1 MAFEVYKK
9 KYSTNWLNVKDLKDV
24 FEIIGTYSNWNKSS
38 FNIIQNIPAFG
49 KTEVF
54 ETDYTNL
61 GKNLYFDEN
70 KLWFSAFMNID
81 SNLPLC
87 SKKLNNSSNYQ
98 KHLLENRKNLLS
110 PADSKIYNV
119 STLLTREEQRGSIN
133 PNRLITPY
141 DKEIYD
147 LPISSLTNITIGQLF
162 QMFYDVGYDEIFGPG
177 ISAKA
182 AEIKKDKEINTY
194 YSENADINY
203 FKCNHHKI
211 NDMNIFANIYDK
223 YNSVGGLY
231 WSSSYAIELVR
242 VLNHTRN
249 IRQYPVLLGKYRNLS
264 TDKLKRKAAAMKLEN
279 IDELLE
285 AIALTDEV
293 FSDVN
298 EINFQKSYNK
308 KYNVVFNICPFSLI
322 INTIFQDNISEG
334 TKITDYHSNKGIQ
347 LLDLMTNDFERKH
360 KIINMFSWLEAYF
373 AYSNIKFVDLINLGI
388 LKPRKTFSGY
398 DDEIEI

>member
-9 KYSTNWLNVKDLKDV
+9 KYSTNWLNVKDLKDI
-24 FEIIGTYSNWNKSS
+24 FEIIGTYTNWNKSS
-38 FNIIQNIPAFG
+38 FNIIKNIQA
-49 KTEVF
+49 F
-54 ETDYTNL
+54 ETDYRKL

-81 SNLPLC
+81 PNLPLC
-87 SKKLNNSSNYQ
+87 SKKLNNTSNYQ
-98 KHLLENRKNLLS
+98 KHLSQNLKNLLS
-110 PADSKIYNV
+110 PVDSEIYNV
-119 STLLTREEQRGSIN
+119 STLLTREEQKGNIN
-133 PNRLITPY
+133 PIRLITPY

-177 ISAKA
+177 ILSKA
-182 AEIKKDKEINTY
+182 AEIKKDKEISINY
-194 YSENADINY
+194 YSENNDINY
-203 FKCNHHKI
+203 FKCNLHKI

-223 YNSVGGLY
+223 YGSVGGLY

-264 TDKLKRKAAAMKLEN
+264 TDRLKRKAASMKLEN

-308 KYNVVFNICPFSLI
+308 KYNVVFNICPLSLI
-322 INTIFQDNISEG
+322 INTIFQDIISEG
-334 TKITDYHSNKGIQ
+334 TKITDYHSNKGVQ
-347 LLDLMTNDFERKH
+347 LLDLITNEFERKH

-373 AYSNIKFVDLINLGI
+373 SYSNIKFVDLVNLGI
-388 LKPRKTFSGY
+388 LKSRKTFAGY
-398 DDEIEI
+398 DNEIEI